1 MYLRTETLL
10 SPLFPHGQESDS
22 QGLRLTGAD
31 PELRSFHHASIFK
44 LRLLLLCT
52 LTLLTGPLTYQLLA
66 EASNPSVA
74 GSASIQS
81 IPNTIRTLTVPAN
94 NFSVIS
100 GSIIGLADNSI
111 YANVDR
117 VRAAMTSPEPGVV
130 SASYYFK
137 ILGSSPTVGPDS
149 DGVTR
154 QGVVFWVNMQNAC
167 NLYFLF
173 WRTDSTRPAGT
184 TVVGSKAQVNPTIT
198 SLDVNHSDLIA
209 CAGVGYST
217 ISQPDGTPAEIS
229 SNLNIMD
236 GNWHN
241 FTVVKLGPERWRL
254 YTDGVFAFEAYDPAN
269 NFPIDSNL
277 WGLRLDNVQ
286 IQLYYEVTIS
296 TSQLFSTSFTVQP
309 SSGQTGQSI
318 SFSASAVGGTAPYS
332 YTWNFGDGSTDI
344 GATSSHTYSSSDT
357 FDVTVTVTDFNSQ
370 TASTSQL
377 LAVSN
382 PPSASQLSTSFAY
395 QPRSVTT
402 TTTIIFTASVTGGT
416 FPYNY
421 QWDLGDGATSSGA
434 YTSHL
439 YAYSG
444 TYTIQLTVTD
454 NSGQSYSTSQTVTV
468 IGSQIQPLTT
478 DFNYKP
484 SQTTVD
490 TTITFDAAATGG
502 TGPYTFSW
510 DLGDASTAT
519 GTNIDHMYTKA
530 SNYTVVLTTTD
541 HIGDTT
547 ISSKT
552 VSINPASTIQPPP
565 PTQPPSKQPTGGI
578 CILCITSRLISTL
591 SLFTIGLIAGGF
603 LSVGIFLSKYHAD
616 NRRLAT
622 ELRRLNQMRRTTPS
636 LRVKRTKTRTKTRNQ
651 EYRTLQERV
660 WANQHHRG

>member
-1 MYLRTETLL
+1 
-10 SPLFPHGQESDS
+10 
-22 QGLRLTGAD
+22 
-31 PELRSFHHASIFK
+31 
-44 LRLLLLCT
+44 
-52 LTLLTGPLTYQLLA
+52 
-66 EASNPSVA
+66 
-74 GSASIQS
+74 
-81 IPNTIRTLTVPAN
+81 
-94 NFSVIS
+94 
-100 GSIIGLADNSI
+100 
-111 YANVDR
+111 
-117 VRAAMTSPEPGVV
+117 MTSPEPGVV

>member
-1 MYLRTETLL
+1 M
-10 SPLFPHGQESDS
+10 
-22 QGLRLTGAD
+22 
-31 PELRSFHHASIFK
+31 
-44 LRLLLLCT
+44 
-52 LTLLTGPLTYQLLA
+52 TYQLLMGTPNLSM
-66 EASNPSVA
+66 ASFAN
-74 GSASIQS
+74 IQS
-81 IPNTIRTLTVPAN
+81 TPMAAKTLTVPAN

-100 GSIIGLADNSI
+100 GSISGLADSSI
-111 YANVDR
+111 YTNVDR
-117 VRAAMTSPEPGVV
+117 VRAAMTSPVPGVV

-137 ILGSSPTVGPDS
+137 ILSSSPMVLPDS

-154 QGVVFWVNMQNAC
+154 QGVVLWVNMQNAC

-173 WRTDSTRPAGT
+173 WRTDSTKPAGT
-184 TVVGSKAQVNPTIT
+184 TVVGAKVQVNPTIT

-217 ISQPDGTPAEIS
+217 ISQPDGTPAEFS

-254 YTDGVFAFEAYDPAN
+254 YTDRVFAFEAYDPAN

-277 WGLRLDNVQ
+277 WGLRLDNVE
-286 IQLYYEVTIS
+286 IQLYYQLTIS

-309 SSGQTGQSI
+309 PSGQTGQSI
-318 SFSASAVGGTAPYS
+318 SFSASAFGGSPPYTYS
-332 YTWNFGDGSTDI
+332 WNFGDGSTDV
-344 GATSSHTYSSSDT
+344 GATPSHAYSSSGI
-357 FDVTVTVTDFNSQ
+357 FDVTVTVTDSNSQ
-370 TASTSQL
+370 TASGSQL
-377 LAVSN
+377 ITVSN
-382 PPSASQLSTSFAY
+382 PLPISQLSVGFDY

-402 TTTIIFTASVTGGT
+402 ATTVTFTASVTGGT

-434 YTSHL
+434 NTSHL

-444 TYTIQLTVTD
+444 TYAIRLTVTD

-484 SQTTVD
+484 TQTTVD
-490 TTITFDAAATGG
+490 TTVTFAAAATGG
-502 TGPYTFSW
+502 TGPYTFGW

-519 GTNIDHMYTKA
+519 GTNVDHTYMKA

-541 HIGDTT
+541 YLGDTT

-578 CILCITSRLISTL
+578 CILCTASRLISML
-591 SLFTIGLIAGGF
+591 SLFTVGLIGGGF
-603 LSVGIFLSKYHAD
+603 LSVGIFLSRYHAE

-622 ELRRLNQMRRTTPS
+622 ALRRLNQANRTTPS

-651 EYRTLQERV
+651 EYRTLQGKV